1 MTSEQLDAIE
11 KLARDPKSAAFHD
24 LMARQTIPLVKA
36 LREARAEAKRELI
49 AYVTAERDKLLGQ
62 NQNQLDWF
70 QHRFNVLRKWV
81 KDEVEPLSEQVAH
94 RYWNIVA
101 NGSPSPLESA
111 DWQDTLH
118 YARVQAEVEDKPG
131 HFYKRNAAY
140 VDQDGHY
147 WCEKHLPK
155 KTKIAERMCTD
166 PNEQGV
172 CVIHD
177 YPCPKPW
184 APY

>member
-1 MTSEQLDAIE
+1 MVVEAFCFVIGVTTGLVAVTVCQASQLE
-11 KLARDPKSAAFHD
+11 KPTRKGGKPVVHMRGHTPAWFKN
-24 LMARQTIPLVKA
+24 
-36 LREARAEAKRELI
+36 
-49 AYVTAERDKLLGQ
+49 AYCQ
-62 NQNQLDWF
+62 
-70 QHRFNVLRKWV
+70 
-81 KDEVEPLSEQVAH
+81 
-94 RYWNIVA
+94 
-101 NGSPSPLESA
+101 A
-111 DWQDTLH
+111 D
-118 YARVQAEVEDKPG
+118 YCFAGEVEDKPG

-155 KTKIAERMCTD
+155 ATKIAERMCTD